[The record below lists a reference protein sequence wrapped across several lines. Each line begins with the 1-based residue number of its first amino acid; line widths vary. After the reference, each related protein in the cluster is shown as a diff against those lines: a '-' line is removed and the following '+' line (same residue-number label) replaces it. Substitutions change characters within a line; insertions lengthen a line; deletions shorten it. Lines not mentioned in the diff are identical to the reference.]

1 MDKLRRQ
8 ALYNRICE
16 SFIDFVMSQHGIGTD
31 GDSAKAEMARIV
43 GITESTLEKILIRQ
57 TKGLKLSVEQVVSLA
72 ELMKIDPA
80 EFLKSPDNQDD
91 KIVQAISDLYDFC
104 EAKGRD
110 FNLTGLVNTLAK
122 YFECE
127 PVWMQGK
134 LFELMEIN
142 RIGVENGRFFEVV
155 DEKA

>member
-8 ALYNRICE
+8 ALYSAICDAFVSYFNTVNNLE
-16 SFIDFVMSQHGIGTD
+16 SVSVTQ
-31 GDSAKAEMARIV
+31 AEMAQSV
-43 GITESTLEKILIRQ
+43 GVAESTLVKLYDKQ
-57 TKGLKLSVEQVVSLA
+57 TKGLKLSIEQVISLA

-80 EFLKSPDNQDD
+80 EFFKPPVNQDD
-91 KIVQAISDLYDFC
+91 QIIQAISDLYDLC
-104 EAKGRD
+104 ESKSKDLA
-110 FNLTGLVNTLAK
+110 LTGFVQMLAK

-134 LFELMEIN
+134 LFELMEQN
-142 RIGVENGRFFEVV
+142 RIGVENGKFFEVV

>member
-8 ALYNRICE
+8 ALYSAICDA
-16 SFIDFVMSQHGIGTD
+16 FVDFSVTPNAEKTFDEISQ
-31 GDSAKAEMARIV
+31 SV
-43 GITESTLEKILIRQ
+43 GITELKLQKMIRGE

-80 EFLKSPDNQDD
+80 QFLKPPANQDD
-91 KIVQAISDLYDFC
+91 QIIQAISDLYDLC
-104 EAKGRD
+104 ESKSKDLA
-110 FNLTGLVNTLAK
+110 LTGFVQMLAK

-134 LFELMEIN
+134 LFELMEQN

>member
-8 ALYNRICE
+8 ALYNRIC
-16 SFIDFVMSQHGIGTD
+16 DAFVSYFNTVNNL
-31 GDSAKAEMARIV
+31 DSVSVTQAEMARSV
-43 GITESTLEKILIRQ
+43 GVTESTLVKMYDKQI
-57 TKGLKLSVEQVVSLA
+57 KGLKLSVEQVVSLA

-91 KIVQAISDLYDFC
+91 RIVQAISDLYDFC
-104 EAKGRD
+104 EAKGKD
-110 FNLTGLVNTLAK
+110 LSLTGLVNTLAK

-134 LFELMEIN
+134 LFELMEVN

-155 DEKA
+155 DEPK

>member
-8 ALYNRICE
+8 ALYSAIC
-16 SFIDFVMSQHGIGTD
+16 SAFADFCIVPNAEKTFDEISQ
-31 GDSAKAEMARIV
+31 SV
-43 GITESTLEKILIRQ
+43 GITELKLQKMIRGE

-72 ELMKIDPA
+72 EMMKIDPA
-80 EFLKSPDNQDD
+80 EFLKPPANQDD
-91 KIVQAISDLYDFC
+91 QIIQAISDLYTFC
-104 EAKGRD
+104 EVKGRD
-110 FNLTGLVNTLAK
+110 LTLTGTISTLAK

-134 LFELMEIN
+134 LFELMEQN
-142 RIGVENGRFFEVV
+142 RIGVENGKFFEVV